1 MADAA
6 DDFLEHFGIKGM
18 KWGRRKAKPGTT
30 RVVAGPGLLRAR
42 QATKANPHED
52 AINSAVTKARI
63 AKSGLSSISNAELRR
78 LNERMQLEQN
88 YSNLM
93 GQQKSAVDKGH
104 NHVKNIMG
112 FANTAQQVYGFYN
125 SPLGK
130 MLTAEVKQRVFSK

>member
-1 MADAA
+1 MADAT

-18 KWGRRKAKPGTT
+18 KWGRRKVNVPKLGTAKK
-30 RVVAGPGLLRAR
+30 GPVSEDSAHAKATAEKLR
-42 QATKANPHED
+42 
-52 AINSAVTKARI
+52 
-63 AKSGLSSISNAELRR
+63 KSGISSLSNSELRK

-88 YSNLM
+88 YSNLL

-104 NHVKNIMG
+104 NHVKSIMSIAG
-112 FANTAQQVYGFYN
+112 TAQQVYGFYN